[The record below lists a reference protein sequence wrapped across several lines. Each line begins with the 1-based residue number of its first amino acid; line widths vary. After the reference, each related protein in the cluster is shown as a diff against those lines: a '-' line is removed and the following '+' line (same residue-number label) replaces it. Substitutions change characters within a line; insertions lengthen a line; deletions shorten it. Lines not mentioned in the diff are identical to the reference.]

1 MEKEIGI
8 EKFCGI
14 DLFIWKEWDMIDNG
28 SFYFYDVIFCMES
41 MKKYDGCDV
50 LRQMDGTMEIYAEEG
65 KKVVW
70 TGFVTDV
77 AEVAAK
83 LSDREDNNAL
93 KGNKDKFKVL
103 SRLHFI
109 PYEEPQHIIV
119 GVFDEQHIE
128 SAMAEVEKKYP
139 KDDIMYD
146 GYELNEIYE

>member
-41 MKKYDGCDV
+41 MRKYDGCDV

-70 TGFVTDV
+70 TGFVTDIM
-77 AEVAAK
+77 EVMVK
-83 LSDREDNNAL
+83 LSSREDSTAP
-93 KGNKDKFKVL
+93 KRNKEFKVL

-109 PYEEPQHIIV
+109 PYEEPWHLIV
-119 GVFDEQHIE
+119 GVFDEEHVE
-128 SAMAEVEKKYP
+128 AAMAEVEKKYP

-146 GYELNEIYE
+146 GCELNEIYE